1 MKKMHDR
8 YDYFKALLDFR
19 NMLERHEDSFLKSK
33 KKYKTFVMSFLDIM
47 LRNPTLLDEF
57 MVYGGDTRYLSDELL
72 IKPNGEVFIKDGDK
86 T

>member
-47 LRNPTLLDEF
+47 LQNPTLLDKF

-72 IKPNGEVFIKDGDK
+72 IKPNGEVFIKNGDK